1 MKKLVIILFLLVFA
15 WNAQAQN
22 VPVIPLD
29 ERVGGYYYW
38 DSNWVDMYYG
48 NSSTEI
54 QTGHGPYMSSLK
66 SCPTVGL
73 RFFYSKAPLKIIGIA
88 GCMTSEEIGIF
99 NFITGEWSQ
108 SMSSGWVIDH
118 PEERLPEYFQLYT
131 YEGGNFSLAA
141 QALWDTASIKYYMH
155 VERMEPQ
162 EDSTFVVTGVSTD
175 LPMYECY
182 FEKEVVVKD
191 SFYVGYTFNNNY
203 RNATTGNQDHWG
215 SMVYFLRTHLLG
227 SFYGELYEWPPLLK
241 WRFTSIDPDLYVAPD
256 PHYPDTRWHWFHTR
270 LDQMVVFPIFDTSYV
285 AEVPQAVLEEYVMM
299 RPNPATD
306 RVQVFSSFNIRSI
319 EVHNIAGQLV
329 ERRKVDATQ
338 TVLDVS
344 AWEKGPYVVTIT
356 TPAGTVT
363 RKLVVQ

>member
-1 MKKLVIILFLLVFA
+1 MKRYIIIFLLAAFA
-15 WNAQAQN
+15 WNMQAQN

-38 DSNWVDMYYG
+38 DSNWVDMYYDTCQIELVPISNLMG
-48 NSSTEI
+48 
-54 QTGHGPYMSSLK
+54 GPLN
-66 SCPTVGL
+66 CPTIGL

-88 GCMTSEEIGIF
+88 GSLTSEEIGHWFRGVWDRSYIP
-99 NFITGEWSQ
+99 GD
-108 SMSSGWVIDH
+108 IDH

-131 YEGGNFSLAA
+131 YENGRFGLAA
-141 QALWDTASIKYYMH
+141 QALWDTASVKYYMRI
-155 VERMEPQ
+155 EDRLFMN
-162 EDSTFVVTGVSTD
+162 EDSVVVTYATN

-182 FEKEVVVKD
+182 FEKAVVVKD

-203 RNATTGNQDHWG
+203 KNASDHHQDHYCTYA
-215 SMVYFLRTHLLG
+215 YFLRVNHMDYAYDYDPYL
-227 SFYGELYEWPPLLK
+227 SFEWLPLIK
-241 WRFTSIDPDLYVAPD
+241 WRNASIDPDLYVSPGSF
-256 PHYPDTRWHWFHTR
+256 YPDTNWHWRFHINAQT
-270 LDQMVVFPIFDTSYV
+270 VVFPIFDTSDV
-285 AEVPQAVLEEYVMM
+285 TEVPQTVLEEYVMM